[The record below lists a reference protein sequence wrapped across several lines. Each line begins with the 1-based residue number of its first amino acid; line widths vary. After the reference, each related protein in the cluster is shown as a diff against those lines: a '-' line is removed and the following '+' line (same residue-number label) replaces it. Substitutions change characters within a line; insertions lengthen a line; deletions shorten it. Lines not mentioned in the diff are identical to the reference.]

1 MLLINT
7 NMDLTQTKL
16 TKSEWDFLELP
27 VSPKEKSILKLL
39 FDSRKD
45 INVSF
50 NNSNSLL
57 KFIKIHNDNM
67 EPFHFYIFE
76 KYLKSYMVKINKKY
90 SHTYKVTRN
99 KKVQLKKIDLMR
111 MKNLDKKIEKIKHEL
126 YEFIILKN
134 IELFFKENKS
144 GRYYYTLTQLLKNNI
159 CHLNTYVLGYVKDIL
174 IKYKSSIEY
183 NSIIENAHEF
193 IERNDTM
200 LKYSDVK
207 LYQHQKNILDTI
219 NNNNEYLILYQ
230 APTGTGKTITP
241 IGIKKRIVF
250 VCAAKHIG
258 LQLAK
263 SCISMEIPI
272 AIAFGCRDTSDIRL
286 HYFAAKDII
295 RNRRTGGIFRVD
307 NSVGDKVEVIISD
320 VQSYLYAMRYM
331 MAFNEAKDL
340 LWYWDEPTITLDYED
355 HEFHKIL
362 EKNWKENEIPNIV
375 LSSATLPDDK
385 ELHSMIMSYQR
396 KFQKGQKFNVV
407 SYECQKTI
415 PIIKSNG
422 ETIMPH
428 FEFDNCKDLKRCVK
442 YLNINKTILRHFDVN
457 EISRFIM
464 KMHKKNLVKDAYKMN
479 NYFDDISDI
488 NIMSLKLYYLKL
500 LSKMKEPDL
509 QKIRKLLQGQ
519 KKYESVIKITTN
531 DAYTLTDG
539 PTIFLTNDVKKIAKF
554 YLKVTN
560 IPELELEELM
570 TIIVNNDNIMKDIET
585 ISMEEDQ
592 RLAKLDEKKID
603 KEVKDNTREKKYQED
618 FIEKIR
624 LLKSKLLE
632 VQLKKRYIPNSEE
645 HFKLWCNKKKRGFT
659 SDLDDDIVQ
668 KIMLLDVQKEWKVLL
683 MMGIGVFTTHD
694 NLKYVD
700 IMKKLAEKQKLYLI
714 IASSDYIYGTNYQFC
729 HGYLS
734 KDLENMTQEKM
745 IQAFGRVGR
754 QDKQK
759 NYSVRLRNDK
769 LIEKI
774 LFKEE
779 NKMEVYNMNKLFS
792 D

>member
-1 MLLINT
+1 
-7 NMDLTQTKL
+7 MDLSQTKL

-27 VSPKEKSILKLL
+27 VNKKEKAILQLL
-39 FDSRKD
+39 FNSRKD

-57 KFIKIHNDNM
+57 KYMKIGGDNM
-67 EPFHFYIFE
+67 EPFHY
-76 KYLKSYMVKINKKY
+76 YVYMTYFHVDISKINRSYDQVFNVERQKKA
-90 SHTYKVTRN
+90 K
-99 KKVQLKKIDLMR
+99 LKKIDEMR
-111 MKNLDKKIEKIKHEL
+111 IKNMNKKILTLKKEL
-126 YEFIILKN
+126 YEFIIIKN
-134 IELFFKENKS
+134 IKLFFENDNS
-144 GRYYYTLTQLLKNNI
+144 CEYYYTLTQLLKNNI
-159 CHLNTYVLGYVKDIL
+159 NKLNIYVLGYVNMILDKYKDKINYDKL
-174 IKYKSSIEY
+174 IK
-183 NSIIENAHEF
+183 NAHSY

-207 LYQHQKNILDTI
+207 LYEHQKKILNTI
-219 NNNNEYLILYQ
+219 NNENNFMILYQ
-230 APTGTGKTITP
+230 APTGTGKTLTP
-241 IGIKKRIVF
+241 LGIKKRIIF

-263 SCISMEIPI
+263 SCISTEIPI

-307 NSVGDKVEVIISD
+307 NMVGDKVEVIISD

-331 MAFNEAKDL
+331 LAFNEASDL
-340 LWYWDEPTITLDYED
+340 LWYWDEPTITLDYEN
-355 HEFHKIL
+355 HEFHNIL
-362 EKNWKENEIPNIV
+362 QKNWKENEIPNIV

-385 ELHSMIMSYQR
+385 ELYPMIMSYQR
-396 KFQKGQKFNVV
+396 KFENGSKINVV

-415 PIIKSNG
+415 PILKSNA
-422 ETIMPH
+422 ETMMPH

-442 YLNINKTILRHFDVN
+442 YLNTNKTMLRHFDVN
-457 EISRFIM
+457 EISRFII
-464 KMHKKNLVKDAYKMN
+464 KMHKKKLVKEAYQMN
-479 NYFDDISDI
+479 NYFEDISEI
-488 NIMSLKLYYLKL
+488 TIMSLKLYYLKL
-500 LSKMKEPDL
+500 LSKMKENDL
-509 QKIRKLLQGQ
+509 QKIRKHL
-519 KKYESVIKITTN
+519 KVEKEHNSVIKITTN
-531 DAYTLTDG
+531 DAHTLTDG
-539 PTIFLTNDVKKIAKF
+539 PTIFITNDVKKIAKF

-560 IPELELEELM
+560 IPEKELLDLM
-570 TIIVNNDNIMKDIET
+570 NIIINNDNIMKDIERTT
-585 ISMEEDQ
+585 IEEDQ
-592 RLAKLDEKKID
+592 RLAKIDEKKLD
-603 KEVKDNTREKKYQED
+603 KEVKENTREKQYQEN

-632 VQLKKRYIPNSEE
+632 VQLKKRYIPNSPE
-645 HFKLWCNKKKRGFT
+645 HFKLWSKGSKNKGFA
-659 SDLDDDIVQ
+659 SELDDEVVQ
-668 KIMLLDVQKEWKVLL
+668 KIMLLDIDREWKILL

-700 IMKKLAEKQKLYLI
+700 IMKKMAEQQKLYLI

-734 KDLENMTQEKM
+734 KDLKNMTQEKM

-759 NYSVRLRNDK
+759 NYSVRLRDDK

-779 NKMEVYNMNKLFS
+779 DKMEVKNMNKLFS
-792 D
+792 C

>member
-1 MLLINT
+1 
-7 NMDLTQTKL
+7 MDLSQTKL

-27 VSPKEKSILKLL
+27 VSKKEKSILKLL

-45 INVSF
+45 IGVSF

-57 KFIKIHNDNM
+57 KYMKMFNENM
-67 EPFHFYIFE
+67 EPFHYYVYITYFQKE
-76 KYLKSYMVKINKKY
+76 IQSINKKY
-90 SHTYKVTRN
+90 NESYNIER
-99 KKVQLKKIDLMR
+99 KKKTKLKKIDEMR
-111 MKNLDKKIEKIKHEL
+111 MKNVNKKILNLKGEL
-126 YEFIILKN
+126 YEYILLKN
-134 IELFFKENKS
+134 IKSFFENKYS
-144 GRYYYTLTQLLKNNI
+144 CEHYYTLTQLLKNNI
-159 CHLNTYVLGYVKDIL
+159 VHLNTYVLEYVNRILKKYKNKIKYNSL
-174 IKYKSSIEY
+174 IK
-183 NSIIENAHEF
+183 NAYEF
-193 IERNDTM
+193 IERNDMM

-207 LYQHQKNILDTI
+207 LYEHQRTVLETI
-219 NNNNEYLILYQ
+219 NNNNEFMILYQ
-230 APTGTGKTITP
+230 APTGTGKTLTP
-241 IGIKKRIVF
+241 IGIKKRIIF

-263 SCISMEIPI
+263 SCISTEIPI

-286 HYFAAKDII
+286 HYYAAKDII
-295 RNRRTGGIFRVD
+295 RNRKTGGIFRVD

-331 MAFNEAKDL
+331 LAFNEAENL
-340 LWYWDEPTITLDYED
+340 LWYWDEPTITLDYEE
-355 HEFHKIL
+355 HEFHNIL

-375 LSSATLPDDK
+375 LSSATLPDDR

-396 KFQKGQKFNVV
+396 KFPKGRKFNVV

-415 PIIKSNG
+415 PIIRSNG
-422 ETIMPH
+422 ETLMPH

-442 YLNINKTILRHFDVN
+442 YLNTNKTMLRHFDVN
-457 EISRFIM
+457 EISKFIL
-464 KMHKKNLVKDAYKMN
+464 KMHKKELIKEPYKMN

-500 LSKMKEPDL
+500 LSKMKEQDL
-509 QKIRKLLQGQ
+509 QKIRKLLPGH

-539 PTIFLTNDVKKIAKF
+539 PTIFITNDVKKIAKF
-554 YLKVTN
+554 YLRVTN
-560 IPELELEELM
+560 IPNDELLELM
-570 TIIVNNDNIMKDIET
+570 HIIVKNDNIMKEIEDVT
-585 ISMEEDQ
+585 REEDQ
-592 RLAKLDEKKID
+592 RLAKIDEKKLD
-603 KEVKDNTREKKYQED
+603 KEVKENTREKQYQDD

-624 LLKSKLLE
+624 QLKSGLSE
-632 VQLKKRYIPNSEE
+632 IQLKKKYIPNSEE
-645 HFKLWCNKKKRGFT
+645 HFKLWCDKSKNKGFV
-659 SDLDDDIVQ
+659 SDLDDDVVQ
-668 KIMLLDVQKEWKVLL
+668 KIMLLDVEKEWKVLL

-700 IMKKLAEKQKLYLI
+700 IMKKMAEQQKLYLI

-734 KDLENMTQEKM
+734 KDLMNMTQEKM

-759 NYSVRLRNDK
+759 NYSIRLRNDK

-779 NKMEVYNMNKLFS
+779 NKMEVQNMNKLFCC
-792 D
+792 

>member
-1 MLLINT
+1 MVYLILI
-7 NMDLTQTKL
+7 MDLTQTKL

-27 VSPKEKSILKLL
+27 VSKKEKSILKLL
-39 FDSRKD
+39 FDSRKN
-45 INVSF
+45 IEVSF

-57 KFIKIHNDNM
+57 KFVKIRNDDM
-67 EPFHFYIFE
+67 EPFHYYVYE
-76 KYLKSYMVKINKKY
+76 QYLKKEIEGINKKY
-90 SHTYKVTRN
+90 SETYQVKR
-99 KKVQLKKIDLMR
+99 KKKTQLKKIDEMR
-111 MKNLDKKIEKIKHEL
+111 MKHLKNKIEKIKDDL

-134 IELFFKENKS
+134 ITLFFKEKYS

-159 CHLNTYVLGYVKDIL
+159 GHLNIYVLEYVNLIL
-174 IKYKSSIEY
+174 NKYKPQIKY
-183 NSIIENAHEF
+183 NSIIDNAYEY
-193 IERNDTM
+193 IERNDM
-200 LKYSDVK
+200 VLKYSDVK
-207 LYQHQKNILDTI
+207 LYEHQKKILNII
-219 NNNNEYLILYQ
+219 NNNDEYLLLYQ
-230 APTGTGKTITP
+230 APTGTGKTLTP
-241 IGIKKRIVF
+241 IGIKKRIIF

-307 NSVGDKVEVIISD
+307 NTVGDKVEVIISD

-331 MAFNEAKDL
+331 MAFNDAKDL
-340 LWYWDEPTITLDYED
+340 LWYWDEPTITLDYET
-355 HEFHKIL
+355 HEFHNIL

-385 ELHSMIMSYQR
+385 ELHSMIMSYRR
-396 KFQKGQKFNVV
+396 KFNNGKKFNVV

-415 PIIKSNG
+415 PIIRSDG
-422 ETIMPH
+422 ETVMPH
-428 FEFDNCKDLKRCVK
+428 FQFDNCKDLKSCVK
-442 YLNINKTILRHFDVN
+442 YLNSNKTILRHFDVS
-457 EISRFIM
+457 EISRFIGM
-464 KMHKKNLVKDAYKMN
+464 MHEKNLIKEAYKMN
-479 NYFDDISDI
+479 NYFDDISEI

-500 LSKMKEPDL
+500 LSKMKEPEL
-509 QKIRKLLQGQ
+509 QKIRNSLERK
-519 KKYESVIKITTN
+519 KKYKSVIKITTN

-539 PTIFLTNDVKKIAKF
+539 PTIFITNDVKKIAQF

-560 IPELELEELM
+560 IPERELEELM
-570 TIIVNNDNIMKDIET
+570 TIIVDNDNLMKEVEI
-585 ISMEEDQ
+585 ISMEENH
-592 RLAKLDEKKID
+592 RLAKLDDKKLD
-603 KEVKDNTREKKYQED
+603 KEVKENTREKEYQME

-632 VQLKKRYIPNSEE
+632 VQLKKKYIPNSEE
-645 HFKLWCNKKKRGFT
+645 HFKIWSSKDKRGFT
-659 SDLDDDIVQ
+659 SNLDDDVVQ
-668 KIMLLDVQKEWKVLL
+668 KIMLLDIQKEWKILL

-700 IMKKLAEKQKLYLI
+700 IMKKMAEQQRLYLI

-769 LIEKI
+769 LIDKI

-779 NKMEVYNMNKLFS
+779 NKMEVINMNKLFS
-792 D
+792 S

>member
-1 MLLINT
+1 MVYLILI
-7 NMDLTQTKL
+7 MDLTQTKL

-27 VSPKEKSILKLL
+27 VSKKEKSILKLL
-39 FDSRKD
+39 FDSRKN
-45 INVSF
+45 IEVSF

-57 KFIKIHNDNM
+57 KFVKIRNDDM
-67 EPFHFYIFE
+67 EPFHYYVYE
-76 KYLKSYMVKINKKY
+76 QYLKKEIEGINKKY
-90 SHTYKVTRN
+90 SETYQVKR
-99 KKVQLKKIDLMR
+99 KKKTKLKKIDEMR
-111 MKNLDKKIEKIKHEL
+111 MKHLKNKIEKIKDDL

-134 IELFFKENKS
+134 ITLFFNEKYS

-159 CHLNTYVLGYVKDIL
+159 GHLNIYVLEYVNLIL
-174 IKYKSSIEY
+174 NKYKPQIKY
-183 NSIIENAHEF
+183 NSIIDNAYEY
-193 IERNDTM
+193 IERNDMM

-207 LYQHQKNILDTI
+207 LYEHQKKILNII
-219 NNNNEYLILYQ
+219 NNNDEYLLLYQ
-230 APTGTGKTITP
+230 APTGTGKTLTP
-241 IGIKKRIVF
+241 IGIKKRIIF

-307 NSVGDKVEVIISD
+307 NTVGDKVEVIISD

-331 MAFNEAKDL
+331 MAFNDAKDL
-340 LWYWDEPTITLDYED
+340 LWYWDEPTITLDYET
-355 HEFHKIL
+355 HEFHNIL

-385 ELHSMIMSYQR
+385 ELHSMIMSYRR
-396 KFQKGQKFNVV
+396 KFNNGKKFNVV

-415 PIIKSNG
+415 PIIRSDG
-422 ETIMPH
+422 ETVMPH
-428 FEFDNCKDLKRCVK
+428 FQFDNCKDLKRCVK
-442 YLNINKTILRHFDVN
+442 YLNSNKTILRHFDVS
-457 EISRFIM
+457 EISRFIGM
-464 KMHKKNLVKDAYKMN
+464 MHEKNLIKEAYKMN
-479 NYFDDISDI
+479 NYFDDISEI

-500 LSKMKEPDL
+500 LSKMKEPEL
-509 QKIRKLLQGQ
+509 QKIRNSLERK
-519 KKYESVIKITTN
+519 KKYKSVIKITTN

-539 PTIFLTNDVKKIAKF
+539 PTIFITNDVKKIAQF

-560 IPELELEELM
+560 IPERELEELM
-570 TIIVNNDNIMKDIET
+570 TIIVDNDNLMKEIEI
-585 ISMEEDQ
+585 ISMEEDH
-592 RLAKLDEKKID
+592 RLDKLDEKKLD
-603 KEVKDNTREKKYQED
+603 KEVKDNTREKEYQTA

-632 VQLKKRYIPNSEE
+632 VQLKKKYIPNSEE
-645 HFKLWCNKKKRGFT
+645 HFKMWSAKKKRGFT
-659 SDLDDDIVQ
+659 SNLDDDIVQ
-668 KIMLLDVQKEWKVLL
+668 QIMLLEVAKEWKILL

-700 IMKKLAEKQKLYLI
+700 IMKKMAEQQRLYLI

-759 NYSVRLRNDK
+759 NYSIRLRNDA

-792 D
+792 S

>member
-1 MLLINT
+1 
-7 NMDLTQTKL
+7 MDLSQTKL

-27 VSPKEKSILKLL
+27 VNKKEKAILQLL
-39 FDSRKD
+39 FNSRKD

-57 KFIKIHNDNM
+57 KYMKIGGDNL
-67 EPFHFYIFE
+67 EPFHYYVYITYFQGDIN
-76 KYLKSYMVKINKKY
+76 KINRSYDEVFKVERQKKA
-90 SHTYKVTRN
+90 K
-99 KKVQLKKIDLMR
+99 LKKIDEMR
-111 MKNLDKKIEKIKHEL
+111 MKNMNKKILTLKKEL
-126 YEFIILKN
+126 YEFIIIKN
-134 IELFFKENKS
+134 IKLFFENDYS
-144 GRYYYTLTQLLKNNI
+144 CEYYYTLTQLLKNNI
-159 CHLNTYVLGYVKDIL
+159 NKLNIYVLEYVNMILKKYKKEIKYNNL
-174 IKYKSSIEY
+174 IK
-183 NSIIENAHEF
+183 NAHSY

-200 LKYSDVK
+200 LKYSDVQ
-207 LYQHQKNILDTI
+207 LYEHQKKILNTI
-219 NNNNEYLILYQ
+219 NNENNFMILYQ
-230 APTGTGKTITP
+230 APTGTGKTLTP
-241 IGIKKRIVF
+241 LGIKKRIIF

-263 SCISMEIPI
+263 SCISTEIPI

-331 MAFNEAKDL
+331 LAFNEATDL
-340 LWYWDEPTITLDYED
+340 LWYWDEPTITLDYEN
-355 HEFHKIL
+355 HEFHNIL
-362 EKNWKENEIPNIV
+362 ERNWKENEIPNIV

-385 ELHSMIMSYQR
+385 ELHPMIMSYQR
-396 KFQKGQKFNVV
+396 KFQNGSKINVV

-415 PIIKSNG
+415 PILKSNA
-422 ETIMPH
+422 ETMMPH

-442 YLNINKTILRHFDVN
+442 YLNTNKTMLRHFDVN
-457 EISRFIM
+457 EISRFII
-464 KMHKKNLVKDAYKMN
+464 KMHKKNLIKEAYEMN
-479 NYFDDISDI
+479 NYFEDISEI

-500 LSKMKEPDL
+500 LSKMKEDDL
-509 QKIRKLLQGQ
+509 QKIRKHL
-519 KKYESVIKITTN
+519 KIEKEHDSVIKITTN
-531 DAYTLTDG
+531 DAHTLTDG
-539 PTIFLTNDVKKIAKF
+539 PTIFITNDVKKIAKF
-554 YLKVTN
+554 YLKVSN
-560 IPELELEELM
+560 IPENELIDLM
-570 TIIVNNDNIMKDIET
+570 SIIVNNDNIMKEIEVLT
-585 ISMEEDQ
+585 IEEDQ
-592 RLAKLDEKKID
+592 RLAKLDEKKLD
-603 KEVKDNTREKKYQED
+603 KEVKENTREKQYQEEY
-618 FIEKIR
+618 IEKIR

-632 VQLKKRYIPNSEE
+632 VQLKKKYIPNTEE
-645 HFKLWCNKKKRGFT
+645 HFKLWCESANKKGFA
-659 SDLDDDIVQ
+659 SELDDEVVQ
-668 KIMLLDVQKEWKVLL
+668 KIMLLDIDREWKILL

-700 IMKKLAEKQKLYLI
+700 IMKKMAEQQKLYLI

-734 KDLENMTQEKM
+734 KDLKNMTQEKM

-759 NYSVRLRNDK
+759 NYSVRLRDDK

-779 NKMEVYNMNKLFS
+779 DKMEVKNMNKLFS
-792 D
+792 C

>member
-1 MLLINT
+1 
-7 NMDLTQTKL
+7 MDLTQTKL

-27 VSPKEKSILKLL
+27 VNKREKSILKLL
-39 FDSRKD
+39 YDSRKD
-45 INVSF
+45 IFVSF

-57 KFIKIHNDNM
+57 KYMKIIGDDM
-67 EPFHFYIFE
+67 EPFHYYVWDNYFKDE
-76 KYLKSYMVKINKKY
+76 VRNINKKY
-90 SHTYKVTRN
+90 EEQYEVTI
-99 KKVQLKKIDLMR
+99 KKKSKLKKIDEMR
-111 MKNLDKKIEKIKHEL
+111 MKHLNKKMLSLKDDL

-134 IELFFKENKS
+134 VELFFKTKKCGE
-144 GRYYYTLTQLLKNNI
+144 YYYTLTQLLKNNI
-159 CHLNTYVLGYVKDIL
+159 SYLNIYILEYVNMIL
-174 IKYKSSIEY
+174 KKYKPSIKYY
-183 NSIIENAHEF
+183 SIIANAHNY
-193 IERNDTM
+193 IERNDMM

-207 LYQHQKNILDTI
+207 LYPHQKKILETI

-230 APTGTGKTITP
+230 APTGTGKTLTP
-241 IGIKKRIVF
+241 IGIKKRIIF

-272 AIAFGCRDTSDIRL
+272 AIAFGCKDTGDIRL
-286 HYFAAKDII
+286 HYFAAKDIV

-307 NSVGDKVEVIISD
+307 NSVGDKVEVMISD

-331 MAFNEAKDL
+331 LAFNESTDL
-340 LWYWDEPTITLDYED
+340 LWYRDEPTITLDYET
-355 HEFHKIL
+355 HEFHNIL

-385 ELHSMIMSYQR
+385 ELHPMIMSYKR
-396 KFQKGQKFNVV
+396 KFENGIKVNVV
-407 SYECQKTI
+407 SYECKKTI
-415 PIIKSNG
+415 PILKSNAD
-422 ETIMPH
+422 ILMPH
-428 FEFDNCKDLKRCVK
+428 YEFDNCKDLKRCVK
-442 YLNINKTILRHFDVN
+442 YLNTNKTMLRHFDVQ
-457 EISRFIM
+457 EISKFII
-464 KMHKKNLVKDAYKMN
+464 KMHEKKLVKDAYEMN
-479 NYFDDISDI
+479 NYFDDISEI

-500 LSKMKEPDL
+500 LSKLKECDL
-509 QKIRKLLQGQ
+509 QKIRKVLLSEKK
-519 KKYESVIKITTN
+519 KKYDSVIKITTD

-539 PTIFLTNDVKKIAKF
+539 PTIFITNDVEKIAKF

-560 IPELELEELM
+560 IPENELTELM
-570 TIIVNNDNIMKDIET
+570 TIIVNNDNLMKEIEFT
-585 ISMEEDQ
+585 SSDENQ
-592 RLAKLDEKKID
+592 RLAKLEQKKID
-603 KEVKDNTREKKYQED
+603 KEVKENTIEKQYQED

-624 LLKSKLLE
+624 ILKSKLTE

-645 HFKLWCNKKKRGFT
+645 HFKIWCGAKKSKGFT
-659 SDLDDDIVQ
+659 SNLDDDIVQ
-668 KIMLLDVQKEWKVLL
+668 KIMLLDVQKEWKILL

-700 IMKKLAEKQKLYLI
+700 IMKKMAEQQKLYLI

-734 KDLENMTQEKM
+734 KDLKNMTQEKM

-759 NYSVRLRNDK
+759 NYSIRLRDDK

-779 NKMEVYNMNKLFS
+779 NKMEVFNMNKLFCV
-792 D
+792 